1 MYRVVQGANIMME
14 EITNIQGLSGEE
26 VERYRAECCFLRSLA
41 YFFMVRLFGDVPY
54 YTEAYF
60 ANPLPR
66 TDKSVVLTNCLA
78 DLQSLL
84 DNDPEGK
91 I

>member
-1 MYRVVQGANIMME
+1 
-14 EITNIQGLSGEE
+14 
-26 VERYRAECCFLRSLA
+26 
-41 YFFMVRLFGDVPY
+41 MVRMFGDVPY

-66 TDKSVVLTNCLA
+66 TDKSVVLKNCLV
-78 DLQSLL
+78 DLQTFL

-91 I
+91 NSALAKWKWELAC

>member
-1 MYRVVQGANIMME
+1 M
-14 EITNIQGLSGEE
+14 
-26 VERYRAECCFLRSLA
+26 
-41 YFFMVRLFGDVPY
+41 FGDVPY

-66 TDKSVVLTNCLA
+66 TDKSVVLKNCLV
-78 DLQSLL
+78 DLQTFL

-91 I
+91 ILRWRNGNGSWRANRGSVLALMMHINMWLAFSMQTMLIHIIVK